1 MCVCWYVCDAAASD
15 DAHRMPDGGGGGG
28 GCTAVPVRTGIFLI
42 YCAVRHTAH
51 NVAQR
56 LQPTVQLFVIIRR
69 CANEI

>member
-1 MCVCWYVCDAAASD
+1 
-15 DAHRMPDGGGGGG
+15 MPDGGGGGG